1 MTRRDQVL
9 GAGDWS
15 RDPGAGGVPATGR
28 ASPRPPRPWTLRV
41 CACGLLALLA
51 ASWVFVIAE
60 QNARY
65 GDLLSGETL
74 EHARE
79 FFERLAGVGEARPA
93 YLDPER
99 WRVAADLAYRTLA
112 MSVLAIGVATV
123 GMLLTVMAGARPML
137 DGERH
142 AVGTLLFGV
151 TRIAWIF
158 ARAVPELV
166 WALLIVFVFSPGI
179 LAGALALG
187 LHNFGV
193 LGRLCAEV
201 VENLDRRPVQAVRA
215 AGASRGQTLLY
226 AVLPSALP
234 AFLTFILY
242 RWEVIIRTTIVV
254 GFVSAAGLGRE
265 FRLNL
270 SFFHYSDVGLLLLVY
285 VLLVFAVDA
294 FSVGLRRLAS

>member
-1 MTRRDQVL
+1 VSERDAAMT
-9 GAGDWS
+9 APTWWGDA
-15 RDPGAGGVPATGR
+15 DDGVPAS
-28 ASPRPPRPWTLRV
+28 AERPPAAPGRPWVLRV
-41 CACGLLALLA
+41 CGWGLVVLLVA
-51 ASWVFVIAE
+51 AWGFVLRE
-60 QNARY
+60 QQARY
-65 GDLLSGETL
+65 GDLVSGETL
-74 EHARE
+74 AHLRE
-79 FFERLAGVGEARPA
+79 FFAELAGVGEAQPA
-93 YLDPER
+93 YRDAEQ
-99 WRVAADLAYRTLA
+99 WRTAAELAVRTLA
-112 MSVLAIGVATV
+112 MSVLATGLATI
-123 GMLLTVMAGARPML
+123 GMLLTVMAGARPL
-137 DGERH
+137 IDGERS
-142 AVGTLLFGV
+142 ALGTLLFLL
-151 TRIAWIF
+151 TRAAWIF

-166 WALLIVFVFSPGI
+166 WALLIIFVFSPGI

-201 VENLDRRPVQAVRA
+201 VENLDRRPIRA
-215 AGASRGQTLLY
+215 IRATGASRGQTLLY

-270 SFFHYSDVGLLLLVY
+270 SFFHYSDVALLLLVY

-294 FSVGLRRLAS
+294 ASVGLRRLAR

>member
-1 MTRRDQVL
+1 VTDRGLVSS
-9 GAGDWS
+9 AVAWS
-15 RDPGAGGVPATGR
+15 RDPDAGVAPQPGT
-28 ASPRPPRPWTLRV
+28 SSLRPHRPWPLRV
-41 CACGLLALLA
+41 CAWGLLALLA
-51 ASWVFVIAE
+51 ASWMFVITE

-65 GDLLSGETL
+65 GDVISSETL
-74 EHARE
+74 GHARA

-99 WRVAADLAYRTLA
+99 WRVAAGLAYRTLA
-112 MSVLAIGVATV
+112 MSVLAIGFATI
-123 GMLLTVMAGARPML
+123 GMLLTVMAGARPII
-137 DGERH
+137 DGDRH
-142 AVGTLLFGV
+142 ALGTVLFV
-151 TRIAWIF
+151 VIRAAWIF
-158 ARAVPELV
+158 ARAVPELA
-166 WALLIVFVFSPGI
+166 WALLIIFVFSPGI

-201 VENLDRRPVQAVRA
+201 VENLDRRPIRAIRA
-215 AGASRGQTLLY
+215 AGANRGQTLLY

-242 RWEVIIRTTIVV
+242 RWEVVIRTTIVV

-265 FRLNL
+265 FRLAL
-270 SFFHYSDVGLLLLVY
+270 SFFHYGDVGLLLLVY

-294 FSVGLRRLAS
+294 TSVGLRRLAQ

>member
-1 MTRRDQVL
+1 MTSRDQVL

-15 RDPGAGGVPATGR
+15 RDLDAGGVPTTGR
-28 ASPRPPRPWTLRV
+28 SSPRPHRPWALRV
-41 CACGLLALLA
+41 CAWGLLALLA
-51 ASWVFVIAE
+51 ASWVFVLTE

-65 GDLLSGETL
+65 GDLLSEETL
-74 EHARE
+74 AHARE
-79 FFERLAGVGEARPA
+79 FLERLAGVGEAQPA

-112 MSVLAIGVATV
+112 MSVLAIGFATV
-123 GMLLTVMAGARPML
+123 GMLLTVMAGAHPGL

-142 AVGTLLFGV
+142 AVGTLLFGL
-151 TRIAWIF
+151 TRATWIF

-201 VENLDRRPVQAVRA
+201 VENLDRRPIRA
-215 AGASRGQTLLY
+215 IRATGAGRGQTLLY
-226 AVLPSALP
+226 AVLPTALP

-294 FSVGLRRLAS
+294 ASVGLRRLAR

>member
-1 MTRRDQVL
+1 MTNRDQVRS
-9 GAGDWS
+9 AVDWS
-15 RDPGAGGVPATGR
+15 LDPDAGVVPTAGQ
-28 ASPRPPRPWTLRV
+28 ASPAPHRPWTLRV
-41 CACGLLALLA
+41 CAWGLLALFV
-51 ASWVFVIAE
+51 ASWVFVLTE

-65 GDLLSGETL
+65 GDLLSEKTL
-74 EHARE
+74 AHTRE
-79 FFERLAGVGEARPA
+79 FFERLAGFGEARPA

-112 MSVLAIGVATV
+112 MSVLAIGFATI
-123 GMLLTVMAGARPML
+123 GMFLTVMAGARPVI

-151 TRIAWIF
+151 TRIAWVF
-158 ARAVPELV
+158 ARAIPELL
-166 WALLIVFVFSPGI
+166 WALLIVFVFSPGV

-201 VENLDRRPVQAVRA
+201 VENLDRRPIRA
-215 AGASRGQTLLY
+215 IRATGADRSQTLLY

-285 VLLVFAVDA
+285 VLVVFAVDA
-294 FSVGLRRLAS
+294 TTVGLRHLAR